1 MIRWLRRSWLHP
13 VFFLLPLAT
22 SPPPALAAEPKPP
35 ALVPED
41 LARGKPAT
49 ASDSQGGHEPGAA
62 NDGDEAT
69 RWCAFDGSPG
79 HWWQVDLGR
88 PEDLTGC
95 RITWESSAA
104 YGYKVEG
111 SADGAT
117 WKTLADAT
125 RADVRDQER
134 EHSFAAREVRYV
146 RVNVTG
152 LEPGHWASFFEC
164 AVLGT
169 RRVAAAPAPGSARPA
184 APKNRLL
191 AGIKVPPGFEV
202 TLFAAP
208 PEVHYPTCL
217 TAAPTGEVFV
227 GVDENGSIDAKAERG
242 RVLRCLDDDGDGTAD
257 RINVFARMDS
267 PRGLVYDAGT
277 LYVLHP
283 PDLTAYHDDDGDGT
297 ADRAV
302 TLVKGIGFDLKFR
315 GADHTTNGIQL
326 GIDGWLYIA
335 VGDYGFKKAV
345 GTDGTECRLRG
356 GGIARVRT
364 DGSGLEVYNRGQR
377 NIYDVGIDPYLN
389 VFTRDNTND
398 GGGWNVRL
406 SHIVPGGQYGYPLL
420 FTHFGDEIVPPL
432 ADYGGGSP
440 TGSLY
445 VQEPSLPAP
454 YGDTLYTCDWGRS
467 VVYRHPLTPVG
478 AGFKAGQEPFVE
490 IPRPTDMDL
499 DGRGR
504 IYLASWQGGKFTYDG
519 PNVGYVVRVTYPGLT
534 PPAFPDLKTAS
545 DAQLLMHLAAPSA
558 ILRLHA
564 QRTLLRRGNRPA
576 FAPGLE
582 ALARDGKAAL
592 AGRVA
597 AVFTLEQ
604 LLGRR
609 ANEILIRLA
618 QDKTLREF
626 ALRALAD
633 RTGEAAEVPAGPFV
647 AALSD
652 PDPRVRLQAVAAL
665 GRLGKPEAAPDLVP
679 LLADPDPLVAHV
691 TVRALVTLRAIDTC
705 LEALDPSRPHLA
717 AGAARVLQS
726 LHDPRVVDGLMAKL
740 AETQDARIRQAILKA
755 LCRLYQREAEWDG
768 KWWGTRP
775 DTSGP
780 YFKPETWEKSEAIRR
795 VLSDA
800 LDHGDATML
809 RWFLPELIRNKI
821 DLNEATTQALKLA
834 AADPA
839 LRATT
844 VELLSGRAN
853 ISEAAVGFLGAVA
866 ASAGDDPALRAR
878 ALRGLQRAGG
888 ANQRA
893 AQGAAIAALAAVGAS
908 DNPPGDL
915 HAVWQEFVRDNRH
928 ARDVKEFITLAEG
941 RDADPSTLA
950 YSILVALE
958 ENGQA
963 PGAARPAIERA
974 WSRPESAARLLR
986 AVGAVRADR
995 YSAQV
1000 QVHLKDADPN
1010 VRLAATGAA
1019 HRLGLDR
1026 LTARQGPPIAGLA
1039 LERVLAGVQREK
1051 GDPEL
1056 GGLLFQKQ
1064 GCISCH
1070 TISKTEPLKGPFL
1083 GDIANRYSRVE
1094 LAESI
1099 LKPSTRIAQGFETQK
1114 FATTAGQVIEGFVV
1128 RESGVEVELRGANG
1142 AVTVIPKADID
1153 ERGPSDLSVMPTGLA
1168 DPLTVA
1174 ELASILAYLERL
1186 RDGG

>member
-1 MIRWLRRSWLHP
+1 MIRWLGRWW
-13 VFFLLPLAT
+13 LLPLLFLLR
-22 SPPPALAAEPKPP
+22 PAISLAPAPAAEPGPLS
-35 ALVPED
+35 LVPED

-62 NDGDEAT
+62 NDGEGTT

-111 SADGAT
+111 SANGAT
-117 WKTLADAT
+117 WQTLADAT

-134 EHSFAAREVRYV
+134 EHAFSAREVRYV

-169 RRVAAAPAPGSARPA
+169 RRVAAAPASGSTRPA
-184 APKNRLL
+184 GPKNRLL

-227 GVDENGSIDAKAERG
+227 GVDENGSIDAKADRG
-242 RVLRCLDDDGDGTAD
+242 RVLRCLDDDGDGVAD

-267 PRGLVYDAGT
+267 PRGLVYDGGT

-297 ADRAV
+297 ADRSL

-335 VGDYGFKKAV
+335 VGDYGFLKAV
-345 GTDGTECRLRG
+345 GSDGTECRLRG

-364 DGSGLEVYNRGQR
+364 DGSGLEIYNRGQR
-377 NIYDVGIDPYLN
+377 NIYDVAIDPYLN
-389 VFTRDNTND
+389 IFTRDNTND

-406 SHIVPGGQYGYPLL
+406 SQIVPTGEYGYPLL
-420 FTHFGDEIVPPL
+420 FTHFGDEMVPPL

-454 YGDTLYTCDWGRS
+454 YNDTLFTCDWGRS
-467 VVYRHPLTPVG
+467 VVYRHPLMPLG

-499 DGRGR
+499 DGHGR
-504 IYLASWQGGKFTYDG
+504 IYLASWHEGKFTYDG
-519 PNVGYVVRVTYPGLT
+519 PNVGYVVRLTYPGLT

-545 DAQLLMHLAAPSA
+545 DAQLLEHLAAPSA

-564 QRTLLRRGNRPA
+564 QRALLRRGDRRE

-582 ALARDGKAAL
+582 ALARNDKSAL
-592 AGRVA
+592 SARVA
-597 AVFTLEQ
+597 AVFTLQQ
-604 LLGRR
+604 LLGRS
-609 ANEILIRLA
+609 ASDALIRLA
-618 QDKTLREF
+618 EDKTIREF

-633 RTGEAAEVPAGPFV
+633 RAGEAAEVPARPFV
-647 AALSD
+647 AALVD

-665 GRLGKPEAAPDLVP
+665 GRLDKSATAADVIP
-679 LLADPDPLVAHV
+679 LLADPNPLVAHV
-691 TVRALVTLRAIDTC
+691 TVRALVTLRAIEPC
-705 LEALDPSRPHLA
+705 LGALDPSRPQLA
-717 AGAARVLQS
+717 AGAVRVLQL
-726 LHDPRVVDGLMAKL
+726 LHDPQVVDGLITKL
-740 AETQDARIRQAILKA
+740 RETPDALVRQAILKA
-755 LCRLYQREAEWDG
+755 LCRLYRREAEWDG
-768 KWWGTRP
+768 NWWGTRP

-780 YFKPETWEKSEAIRR
+780 YFKPETWEKSEAILR
-795 VLSDA
+795 VLRDTLSR
-800 LDHGDATML
+800 GDATML

-821 DLNEATTQALKLA
+821 DLNEATTQALTRA
-834 AADPA
+834 GQDPA

-844 VELLSGRAN
+844 VELLSGRATL
-853 ISEAAVGFLGAVA
+853 SDKAVEFLGDVA
-866 ASAGDDPALRAR
+866 ASAHEAPALRAR

-893 AQGAAIAALAAVGAS
+893 ARGAAIAALAAVGAS
-908 DNPPGDL
+908 DNPPSDL
-915 HAVWQEFVRDNRH
+915 LAAWQEFVRDNRN
-928 ARDVKEFITLAEG
+928 ARDIREFVTLAEG
-941 RDADPSTLA
+941 RDASASTLA
-950 YSILVALE
+950 YSVLVAVE

-963 PGAARPAIERA
+963 SGVARPAIERA
-974 WSRPESAARLLR
+974 WSRPESTARLLR
-986 AVGAVRADR
+986 AIGAVRADR

-1000 QVHLKDADPN
+1000 QIHLKDADASI
-1010 VRLAATGAA
+1010 RLAAADAA
-1019 HRLGLDR
+1019 HRLALDR
-1026 LTARQGPPIAGLA
+1026 TTARQGPRIAELEF
-1039 LERVLAGVQREK
+1039 ERVLAGLQREK

-1056 GGLLFQKQ
+1056 GSLLFQKQ

-1070 TISKTEPLKGPFL
+1070 TVAKTEPPKGPFL
-1083 GDIANRYSRVE
+1083 GDIANRYSRAE

-1099 LKPSTRIAQGFETQK
+1099 LKPSARIAQGFETQK

-1128 RESGVEVELRGANG
+1128 RESGDEIELRGASG
-1142 AVTVIPKADID
+1142 TVTVIPKGDID
-1153 ERGPSDLSVMPTGLA
+1153 ERGASAVSVMPTGLA
-1168 DPLTVA
+1168 DSLTVT